1 MAEGWIK
8 LYRQIWD
15 SELWKERPF
24 DRARAWIDLIML
36 ANFESRNILLGN
48 EIIFVERGSFVTSE
62 HKLMAR
68 WGWSKTKVRSF
79 LNLLQN
85 DSMIVKKTDHKKT
98 IVEVL
103 NYCVFQDFET
113 TEEPE
118 KDQRKTSKR
127 PVKDPTNNVKNIKNE
142 KNIVSSNVFA
152 DDSLEIILASEL
164 FNLILVN
171 NPKAKKPNLQ
181 TWAKQF
187 DLIIRIDKR
196 DIDEIRTV
204 INWTQRD
211 SFWMGNILTPKTL
224 RKQFDKLTIQMQKQ
238 KPNGQAKPEQKTSPD
253 KYENF
258 YL

>member
-1 MAEGWIK
+1 
-8 LYRQIWD
+8 
-15 SELWKERPF
+15 
-24 DRARAWIDLIML
+24 
-36 ANFESRNILLGN
+36 
-48 EIIFVERGSFVTSE
+48 
-62 HKLMAR
+62 
-68 WGWSKTKVRSF
+68 
-79 LNLLQN
+79 
-85 DSMIVKKTDHKKT
+85 
-98 IVEVL
+98 VL

-211 SFWMGNILTPKTL
+211 SFWMGNILSPKTL